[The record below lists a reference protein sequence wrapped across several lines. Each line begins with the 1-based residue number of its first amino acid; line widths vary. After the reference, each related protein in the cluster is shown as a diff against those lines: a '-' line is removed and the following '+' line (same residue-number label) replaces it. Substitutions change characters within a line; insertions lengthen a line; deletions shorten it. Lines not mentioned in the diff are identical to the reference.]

1 MDRNFETRKLLRRA
15 VALGLAMAWGTAGAV
30 DVYLC
35 AGATAVTLPDGVTV
49 PMWGYAQDDND
60 NLADGCGNPLQVP
73 GPILD
78 VPVGDPNLTVHL
90 RNDLPAATS
99 LVIPGQAAAMT
110 PTFFVDGEGRSR
122 VQSMTHETAA
132 GASGDYTWGDV
143 QPGSYIYH
151 SGTHMAVQVQMG
163 LYGALRK
170 DEATG
175 TAYTGVPYDQEV
187 SLFYSEIDPALHAAV
202 DDGSYGTTGPTSTID
217 YQPKYFL
224 VNGAAYDGT
233 GAPLPTAGT
242 GNRTLL
248 RMHNMGLRTIIPT
261 VLGQHLSLVAEDG
274 SAYPYAREQ
283 YSVMLAAGKTRD
295 AIFTPSA
302 TGDYAIFDRSLNLT
316 NAATGPGGQY
326 SFLQVAGTAGGV
338 SVLNDSYTMAED
350 DTLLIGAPGVLG
362 NDTGTGLNATLVT
375 APTQGALTLTGDG
388 SFSFVPTGNF
398 NGVTQFSYSASDGT
412 DTSPPATVS
421 INVTPVNDPPVT
433 VADAYTTTAGTALA
447 VAAPG
452 VLANDS
458 DVDSTLLRV
467 RNTQVIL
474 PANGTLQMFS
484 TGYFVYTPNPG
495 FTGTDSFVYTARDD
509 LNAVSNAS
517 VVTITVAP
525 TLPNQAPVATDDAY
539 SVTSGDKLTVAA
551 PGVMANDSDAEGGA
565 IRVRQSLVVPPA
577 NGTLQIY
584 STGYFTYTPNPG
596 FSGNDSFRYTIRD
609 DQNAV
614 SNEAVVTITVN
625 AANQAPVAVDDAYS
639 IVSGETLA
647 VAAPGVMAND
657 SDPEGGAIRVRQNL
671 VTMPAN
677 GTLQVYST
685 GYFTYTPN
693 PGFTGTDSFRY
704 TIRDELNAVSN
715 EAVVNVTV
723 AP

>member
-1 MDRNFETRKLLRRA
+1 VDRNFETRKLLRRA

-60 NLADGCGNPLQVP
+60 NLADGCGNALQVP

-132 GASGDYTWGDV
+132 GATGAYTWGDV

-170 DEATG
+170 DQAAG

-202 DDGSYGTTGPTSTID
+202 DDGSYGSTGPSSTID

-233 GAPLPTAGT
+233 GAPLPTAAPGQ
-242 GNRTLL
+242 RTLL

-261 VLGQHLSLVAEDG
+261 LLGQHLSLVAEDG
-274 SAYPYAREQ
+274 SAYPYARQQ

-295 AIFTPSA
+295 AIFTPA
-302 TGDYAIFDRSLNLT
+302 AAGDYAIFDRSLNLT
-316 NAATGPGGQY
+316 NAATGAGGQY
-326 SFLQVAGTAGGV
+326 SFLQTAGGAGAV
-338 SVLNDSYTMAED
+338 AAVNDTYSMAED
-350 DTLLIGAPGVLG
+350 GTLVIGAPGVLG
-362 NDTGTGLNATLVT
+362 NDTGAGLSATLFET
-375 APTQGALTLTGDG
+375 TTQGMLTLGGNG
-388 SFSFVPTGNF
+388 SFSYTPTGNF
-398 NGVTQFSYSASDGT
+398 NGTAQFSYRATDGT
-412 DTSPPATVS
+412 DTSAPATVS
-421 INVTPVNDPPVT
+421 ITVTPVNDPPVT
-433 VADAYTTTAGTALA
+433 VADSYTTTAGTALS

-458 DVDSTLLRV
+458 DIDSTLIRV
-467 RNTQVIL
+467 RNTQVI
-474 PANGTLQMFS
+474 PPTNGTLQMFS
-484 TGYFVYTPNPG
+484 TGYFIYTPNPG
-495 FTGTDSFVYTARDD
+495 FTGVDSFTYTARDD

-517 VVTITVAP
+517 VVSITVDP
-525 TLPNQAPVATDDAY
+525 
-539 SVTSGDKLTVAA
+539 A
-551 PGVMANDSDAEGGA
+551 PG
-565 IRVRQSLVVPPA
+565 
-577 NGTLQIY
+577 
-584 STGYFTYTPNPG
+584 
-596 FSGNDSFRYTIRD
+596 
-609 DQNAV
+609 
-614 SNEAVVTITVN
+614 
-625 AANQAPVAVDDAYS
+625 NQAPVAVDDYKWMKHNWAG
-639 IVSGETLA
+639 IVYVL
-647 VAAPGVMAND
+647 AND
-657 SDPEGGAIRVRQNL
+657 TDDGTLDPSTVTL
-671 VTMPAN
+671 VTPPAKGGNTATVNAN
-677 GTLQVYST
+677 GTIT
-685 GYFTYTPN
+685 FTAGAGFRGSDTFEYTVSDN
-693 PGFTGTDSFRY
+693 DGV
-704 TIRDELNAVSN
+704 VSN
-715 EAVVNVTV
+715 IATVRMDVVR
-723 AP
+723 